1 MYIKFLYFTHTKV
14 VNFLYMKEEFNMTT
28 VNKLEKAL
36 TSAEGLAAQLKTFS
50 MDTDNQQAKDMF
62 KQLSQTTKNTAQVL
76 QSRLDFVKSEEPQY
90 RE

>member
-1 MYIKFLYFTHTKV
+1 
-14 VNFLYMKEEFNMTT
+14 MTT

-36 TSAEGLAAQLKTFS
+36 TSAQGLATQLKTFS
-50 MDTDNQQAKDMF
+50 MDTDNQQAKEMF
-62 KQLSQTTKNTAQVL
+62 KQLAQTTENTAQTL